1 MAESSEELVQEKEK
15 TQKTVIEKL
24 NKALGI
30 ESIDSMLDSI
40 SIDSP
45 NEISTINS
53 EINTLATAAVD
64 SIDTQIVDFKNGK
77 DISLPIMESNLAEIN
92 ELISIS
98 KQIIMRVY
106 DSITSTSFVDPE
118 LVNSAASLIKA
129 TQDSVMVYVDLYK
142 ERKRFYNTIAL
153 EMLKQRNK
161 LELLHKQHEFKM
173 IEIGRSS
180 QSEAEVKNSVEYS
193 QAEIIKTLKNLQ
205 MNGTI

>member
-1 MAESSEELVQEKEK
+1 MVESSDEHLQEKEN

-64 SIDTQIVDFKNGK
+64 SIDTQIIDFKNGK

>member
-1 MAESSEELVQEKEK
+1 MVESSDEPLQEKEN